1 MKNNNN
7 NNFIKQIIK
16 NYLLKNK
23 NKKIITRFPPEP
35 NGYLHIG
42 HAKSIFLN
50 FNIAKEFKGKFHIR
64 FDDTNPK
71 TETLEFVKNII
82 KDIQWLGFKSFSIKY
97 SSNYYHKLY
106 KHAIYLI
113 KSGKAYVDSL
123 SPEEIQKYRGTINC
137 PGTNSPYRNRSI
149 SENLSLFLQM
159 KSGKFPNGSHVLRAK
174 INMKSPNINLRDPI
188 LYRICHTSHQKT
200 KKKWCIYPMY
210 DYAQPISDSIEN
222 ITHSLCTLEFQDHKK
237 LYNWFIKNLPNT
249 SSIPTQIEFSKLS
262 LTHTLTSKRKI
273 KFLIKEKIV
282 SGWNDPR
289 LPTICGMRKRGYPP
303 SSIKQFCESLGISK
317 SESIIDYSVLEQY
330 VRNDLNKTAKR
341 AFCVINPL
349 KIIITNYPNHKIE
362 KFDATYYPQKK
373 YLTKDRIIPFS
384 KELYIEKNDFI
395 ENPPKKYFRLSMNN
409 EVRLKYS
416 YTIRCTKIIRNK
428 NGEIIELHCIYD
440 KNSLKNKIY
449 NKKNKGIIHWVS
461 IAHAHKVN
469 IIQYNKL
476 FTNKNPN
483 SEKNFLKFLNPYS
496 MTITTGWCEPSLA
509 NQPINEIFQFE
520 RIGYY
525 QVKKTKLNKTS
536 IFHRIVDLKNKWNI
550 QKGTS

>member
-1 MKNNNN
+1 MKNNNS

-483 SEKNFLKFLNPYS
+483 SEKNFLKFLNPCS

>member
-1 MKNNNN
+1 MKKNNN
-7 NNFIKQIIK
+7 NNFIKQIVK

-71 TETLEFVKNII
+71 TETSEFAKNII
-82 KDIQWLGFKSFSIKY
+82 KDIKWLGFKSFSIKY
-97 SSNYYHKLY
+97 SSNYYYQLY
-106 KHAIYLI
+106 KYAIHLI

-123 SPEEIQKYRGTINC
+123 NSEEIQKYRGTINY
-137 PGTNSPYRNRSI
+137 PGINSPYRNRSI

-188 LYRICHTSHQKT
+188 LYRICHTSHPKT

-237 LYNWFIKNLPNT
+237 LYNWFIKNLPIT

-273 KFLIKEKIV
+273 KSLIEKNIV

-289 LPTICGMRKRGYPP
+289 LPTICGMRKRGYPA

-317 SESIIDYSVLEQY
+317 SESIIDYSILEQY
-330 VRNDLNKTAKR
+330 VRNDLNKIAKR

-362 KFDATYYPQKK
+362 EFNATYYPQKK
-373 YLTKDRIIPFS
+373 CLTKDRIIPFS

-395 ENPPKKYFRLSMNN
+395 ENPPKKYFRLSMIN

-416 YTIRCTKIIRNK
+416 YTIRCTEIIRDK
-428 NGEIIELHCIYD
+428 NGEIIELHCTYD
-440 KNSLKNKIY
+440 KNSLKKNIH

-476 FTNKNPN
+476 FINKNPN

-496 MTITTGWCEPSLA
+496 MIIKTGWCEPSLT

-536 IFHRIVDLKNKWNI
+536 TFHRIVDLKNKWNI